1 MKPYNTTYLHSQAT
15 QALAVNGAKVYI
27 VGRTEEKL
35 KTVQQTYGKD
45 ISGEIIPIVADITKK
60 SEIEK
65 LVKEIES
72 KEGFLDILFNSM
84 SYRRSLNESKL
95 TIVRCRHRRW

>member
-1 MKPYNTTYLHSQAT
+1 MIQPNAIVSHSQAT

-45 ISGEIIPIVADITKK
+45 IAGEIIPLVGDVTKK

-65 LVKEIES
+65 LVKEIET
-72 KEGFLDILFNSM
+72 KEGFLDILFNSK
-84 SYRRSLNESKL
+84 SASDSPNKPRL
-95 TIVRCRHRRW
+95 TILRCRH

>member
-1 MKPYNTTYLHSQAT
+1 MSSMSRARLPSSPVVAT
-15 QALAVNGAKVYI
+15 NGSKVYI

-45 ISGEIIPIVADITKK
+45 ISGEIIPIVGDVTKK

-72 KEGFLDILFNSM
+72 KEGFLDILVNSIHSP
-84 SYRRSLNESKL
+84 SYLHGSLL
-95 TIVRCRHRRW
+95 TFSRRWH